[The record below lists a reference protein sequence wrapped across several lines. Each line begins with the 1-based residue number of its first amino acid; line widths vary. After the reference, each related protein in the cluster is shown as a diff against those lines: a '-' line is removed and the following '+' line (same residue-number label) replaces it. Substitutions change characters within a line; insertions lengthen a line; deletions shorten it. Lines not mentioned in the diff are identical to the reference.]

1 MKQFFRSP
9 PEMFIV
15 NNAFRT
21 PNISNVP
28 YKSKFDTPPP
38 SKCIAMC
45 NNRNVWVH
53 ILCFRFDQNDYTF
66 SLFSPSTLR
75 MPIKVISENVK
86 HGQIGTIGPKFTM
99 YHFPVLSYAHTFKSC
114 SIRNALEVLLG
125 TYISLVFKIP

>member
-1 MKQFFRSP
+1 
-9 PEMFIV
+9 MFIV

-45 NNRNVWVH
+45 NNRNVWVQFYASVLTKM
-53 ILCFRFDQNDYTF
+53 IT
-66 SLFSPSTLR
+66 
-75 MPIKVISENVK
+75 
-86 HGQIGTIGPKFTM
+86 
-99 YHFPVLSYAHTFKSC
+99 HFPSFHPQLFTCQLRSFPKMSNTVKSGRLVLNLRCIIFPFFLIHRLSKAALFGAISP
-114 SIRNALEVLLG
+114 NALGVLPG